1 MTQSEAHALGAE
13 TRRRVMGDATITR
26 MAQSAYG
33 DEVMDRFVEYATEA
47 IWGLLWARP
56 GLDLKTRT
64 LVSVVTTATQGRWP
78 ELAMYLPM
86 ARAQGWTDDEL
97 AEVLLHLAGYVG
109 LPTAREAMLT
119 AKETFAEGRATD
131 VP

>member
-1 MTQSEAHALGAE
+1 MTQSEAHELGAE
-13 TRRRVMGDATITR
+13 TRRRVMGDATIAR
-26 MAQSAYG
+26 MAQSVYG

-47 IWGLLWARP
+47 VWGLLWARP

-86 ARAQGWTDDEL
+86 ARAQGWT
-97 AEVLLHLAGYVG
+97 
-109 LPTAREAMLT
+109 
-119 AKETFAEGRATD
+119 ETSSPKCCCTSRAT
-131 VP
+131 

>member
-1 MTQSEAHALGAE
+1 MTHSDAHAVGVE
-13 TRRRVMGDATITR
+13 TRRRVMGDATIER
-26 MAQSAYG
+26 MAQSVYG

-47 IWGLLWARP
+47 VWGLLWSRP

-86 ARAQGWTDDEL
+86 ARAQGWTEDEL

-109 LPTAREAMLT
+109 LPTVREAMLT
-119 AKETFAEGRATD
+119 AKETFAAA
-131 VP
+131 P

>member
-1 MTQSEAHALGAE
+1 MTQSDAHALGAE
-13 TRRRVMGDATITR
+13 TRRRVMGDATIEQ
-26 MAQSAYG
+26 MAQSEYD

-47 IWGLLWARP
+47 LWGLLWARP

-64 LVSVVTTATQGRWP
+64 LVSVVTTATQGRWA

-86 ARAQGWTDDEL
+86 ARAQGWTEDEL

-109 LPTAREAMLT
+109 LPTVREAMLT
-119 AKETFAEGRATD
+119 LKETFAAGNRSE
-131 VP
+131 

>member
-13 TRRRVMGDATITR
+13 TRRRVMGDAAIAR
-26 MAQSAYG
+26 MAQSEYG

-47 IWGLLWARP
+47 VWGLLWARP

-64 LVSVVTTATQGRWP
+64 LISVVTTATQGRWP

-86 ARAQGWTDDEL
+86 ARAQGWTEDEL

-119 AKETFAEGRATD
+119 AKETFAAS
-131 VP
+131 P